1 MNILARNRHKI
12 LRTDCARGGEAQVA
26 ECGLIEQSYDPDLV
40 SEVHLPLRK
49 AEWQRRLCCSIVLR
63 PVLCVVCHREIY
75 DTDILTKLEFKEV
88 KSHEVCPDSWR

>member
-12 LRTDCARGGEAQVA
+12 LRTYCARGGEAQVA

-49 AEWQRRLCCSIVLR
+49 AEVQIPHSTLPRV
-63 PVLCVVCHREIY
+63 
-75 DTDILTKLEFKEV
+75 
-88 KSHEVCPDSWR
+88 EVCVGFHPKTMKV